1 VARIFL
7 LPTLNF
13 LNHFYRGAD
22 GEGEWRRQNRPWN
35 NPDSISFLYLLGVL
49 GGEEGFSDRRIHER
63 MDFRIFIHLP
73 PYPMEARLP
82 HFAKPGTLSACTGNH
97 LEGKGLLKK

>member
-1 VARIFL
+1 LI
-7 LPTLNF
+7 LPTLSF
-13 LNHFYRGAD
+13 LSHFYRGAD
-22 GEGEWRRQNRPWN
+22 GEGKWRRQNRLWN
-35 NPDSISFLYLLGVL
+35 NPDSISCLYLREVL
-49 GGEEGFSDRRIHER
+49 GGKEGFSGQGIQEI
-63 MDFRIFIHLP
+63 MDYKIFIHLP